1 MALANQ
7 TTDYRIRVHSH
18 PFVVFFI
25 KGVPMIQDA
34 LKTLRSYNTLKQSEL
49 AKKLEI
55 SPSFLCEIEVGRKLP
70 NLKLLKKYAEIFE
83 ISISD
88 IFYLQDI
95 IDNNLNALNG
105 KIFKIIEWLDEKKGT
120 VHEDINH

>member
-1 MALANQ
+1 
-7 TTDYRIRVHSH
+7 
-18 PFVVFFI
+18 
-25 KGVPMIQDA
+25 MIQDA
-34 LKTLRSYNTLKQSEL
+34 LRTLRSYNTLKQSEL

-55 SPSFLCEIEVGRKLP
+55 SASFLCELEAGRKLP

-88 IFYLQDI
+88 ILYLQDI

-120 VHEDINH
+120 AHESINH

>member
-1 MALANQ
+1 
-7 TTDYRIRVHSH
+7 
-18 PFVVFFI
+18 
-25 KGVPMIQDA
+25 MIQDA

-55 SPSFLCEIEVGRKLP
+55 SPSFLCEIEVGRKSP

-105 KIFKIIEWLDEKKGT
+105 KIFKIIEWLDEKKGA